1 MADPD
6 DGSCENYEEASKC
19 LEEKSILSSHT
30 SKCAWDEETAT
41 CSFRDL
47 GGDIYRV
54 VIVAMIVAVI
64 GTPFALAS
72 EALICNIL
80 AADTIKDIPHRSSM
94 KGKSTVRSPSSAGG
108 ANSSTPEV
116 ARKSL
121 LMLKRAESAL
131 GVSAEDDYRSL
142 SKELELYR
150 DSLSP
155 REKRD
160 FDCE

>member
-6 DGSCENYEEASKC
+6 DGSCEDYEEASKC

-54 VIVAMIVAVI
+54 MMVALIVAVI

-80 AADTIKDIPHRSSM
+80 AAETVPLESKKKISSVLPVVRVPSN
-94 KGKSTVRSPSSAGG
+94 KPRATV
-108 ANSSTPEV
+108 
-116 ARKSL
+116 
-121 LMLKRAESAL
+121 LMLKRVETMIGSTAEN
-131 GVSAEDDYRSL
+131 DYRILNKDIQEYRSSL
-142 SKELELYR
+142 TQKEKL
-150 DSLSP
+150 
-155 REKRD
+155 D
-160 FDCE
+160 FDGQYNCLS